1 MHRLRK
7 DVQQEKN
14 GWLSQSSQESSGLFM
29 LRTIWRVRTHE
40 VLEPEGSEIQGSE
53 SRLQEF
59 NLVDRS
65 CIDRRSQLS
74 GRQRVVFHIKQETL
88 STYKP
93 IGNDVSA

>member
-53 SRLQEF
+53 SRLQEL

-65 CIDRRSQLS
+65 CIERRSHLS
-74 GRQRVVFHIKQETL
+74 GVGNVAFRFKQEPWRTSKRL
-88 STYKP
+88 
-93 IGNDVSA
+93 GNWGMA